1 MLDMSTADPATILVV
16 EDDEPTRTFLADNL
30 TADGYELLVADNAA
44 DGLAQLEMKFPD
56 LALID
61 LGLPD
66 RSGLELIE
74 RVRASD
80 GVASRIDPSVP
91 IVVVTGRDGELDRLR
106 GFERGC
112 DDYVCKPFSYPE
124 LRARV
129 AALLHRAELRR
140 RPGRT
145 RVGDLEI
152 DVASRAVRLRGT
164 PLTLS
169 QKEFALVRTLA
180 SEPTRVFTK
189 DELLRSIWGF
199 RTLGSTR
206 TLDSHACR
214 LRHKL
219 GLFGDKFVVNVWG
232 VGYRLVDGPPS
243 ELATFAERPPLAPA
257 AAIGVPLALAAAA
270 GPLHAAASH
279 AAGAA
284 LHLAAS
290 LAAAAEP
297 LTLAAWLVA
306 AIALAF
312 AALTRLELRRR
323 RELVARACHEL
334 RGPLTAAHLA
344 LHAGARHED
353 APPDR
358 LAAIELELKRAGVAL
373 DDLAAARRG
382 QRAPD
387 RDEPVDIGD
396 LLAYQA
402 ATWRIVAGV
411 FGCRVELV
419 EPDRGA
425 VVRGDRLRLAQAVG
439 NLVANAL
446 EHGTGRVELLARSM
460 GDRVRIEVA
469 DEGPG
474 LPAPVGDLTRR
485 PRAGRG
491 RRGRGLAIAADIADR
506 HGGRL
511 VAAPSAR
518 GARVALELPAWRGD
532 GLRR

>member
-1 MLDMSTADPATILVV
+1 MSPADPAPTILVL

-30 TADGYELLVADNAA
+30 TADGYELLVADNVR
-44 DGLAQLEMKFPD
+44 DGLRLLETKFPD
-56 LALID
+56 VALID

-66 RSGLELIE
+66 GSGLDVVRL
-74 RVRASD
+74 VRASD
-80 GVASRIDPSVP
+80 GVASRIDPAVP
-91 IVVVTGRDGELDRLR
+91 LLVLSGRAGELDRLR

-112 DDYVCKPFSYPE
+112 DDYLCKPFSYPE

-129 AALLHRAELRR
+129 QALLRRADSRR
-140 RPGRT
+140 RPARL

-152 DVASRAVRLRGT
+152 DSVARVVRLRGA
-164 PLTLS
+164 PVELS
-169 QKEFALVRTLA
+169 QKEFALVRSLA
-180 SEPTRVFTK
+180 SDPTRVFTK
-189 DELLRSIWGF
+189 DELLRTIWGF
-199 RTLGSTR
+199 RALGSTR

-219 GLFGDKFVVNVWG
+219 GRFGDRFVVNVWG
-232 VGYRLVDGPPS
+232 VGYRLVDGPPAQAAAGL
-243 ELATFAERPPLAPA
+243 EDAPALAPA
-257 AAIGVPLALAAAA
+257 AAVAAPALLASA
-270 GPLHAAASH
+270 GPLDTVVLLAWLLASV
-279 AAGAA
+279 G
-284 LHLAAS
+284 LGLAA
-290 LAAAAEP
+290 
-297 LTLAAWLVA
+297 
-306 AIALAF
+306 F
-312 AALTRLELRRR
+312 YRFELRRR

-344 LHAGARHED
+344 LHAGARHGE
-353 APPDR
+353 APPPR
-358 LAAIELELKRAGVAL
+358 LAAIDLELKRAGVAL

-382 QRAPD
+382 RRAAD
-387 RDEPVDIGD
+387 RDEAVDVGD

-402 ATWRIVAGV
+402 ATWRVVASV
-411 FGCRVELV
+411 FGCRLELV
-419 EPDRGA
+419 ESGSGA
-425 VVRGDRLRLAQAVG
+425 IVRGDRLRLAQAVG

-446 EHGTGRVELLARSM
+446 EHGAGRVELLARSQ

-474 LPAPVGDLTRR
+474 LPAPVRDLTRR

-518 GARVALELPAWRGD
+518 GARLALELPAWRG
-532 GLRR
+532 GL

>member
-1 MLDMSTADPATILVV
+1 MSTTDAATILVV

-44 DGLAQLEMKFPD
+44 DGLAHLETKFPD

-66 RSGLELIE
+66 RSGLEVIA

-80 GVASRIDPSVP
+80 GVVSRIDPAVP
-91 IVVVTGRDGELDRLR
+91 IVVITGRAGELDRLR

-129 AALLHRAELRR
+129 EALLRRSELRR
-140 RPGRT
+140 RPGRM

-152 DVASRAVRLRGT
+152 DAASRVVRLRGA
-164 PLTLS
+164 PVALS

-219 GLFGDKFVVNVWG
+219 GRFGDRFVVNVWG

-243 ELATFAERPPLAPA
+243 ELAAFAPAPPLAPA
-257 AAIGVPLALAAAA
+257 AAVGLPALLAVAPSAPLHAVPPLAAA
-270 GPLHAAASH
+270 
-279 AAGAA
+279 GALDPA
-284 LHLAAS
+284 VLVAWLLAAV
-290 LAAAAEP
+290 AIV
-297 LTLAAWLVA
+297 VA
-306 AIALAF
+306 AVG
-312 AALTRLELRRR
+312 RLELRRR
-323 RELVARACHEL
+323 QELVARACHEL

-344 LHAGARHED
+344 LHAGARHGD
-353 APPDR
+353 APPQR
-358 LAAIELELKRAGVAL
+358 LAAIDLEVKRAGMAL

-382 QRAPD
+382 RRAPD
-387 RDEPVDIGD
+387 RDEPVDVGD

-402 ATWRIVAGV
+402 ATWRIVADV
-411 FGCRVELV
+411 FGCRLELV
-419 EPDRGA
+419 EPGRRA
-425 VVRGDRLRLAQAVG
+425 IVRGDRLRLAQAVG

-446 EHGTGRVELLARSM
+446 EHGTGRVELLARSL

-474 LPAPVGDLTRR
+474 LPAPVRDLTRR

-511 VAAPSAR
+511 VAAPSSR
-518 GARVALELPAWRGD
+518 GARVALELPAWRGARP
-532 GLRR
+532 GE